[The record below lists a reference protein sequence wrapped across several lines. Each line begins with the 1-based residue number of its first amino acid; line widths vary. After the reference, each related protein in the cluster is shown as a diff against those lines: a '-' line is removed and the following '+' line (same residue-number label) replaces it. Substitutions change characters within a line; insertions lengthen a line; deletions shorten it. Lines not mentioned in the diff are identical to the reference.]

1 MEQVGVYES
10 VREKLF
16 MKKYMEI
23 TDCKLVDGEF
33 QVKVSIKWWGWFFLV
48 AEILKESTELHWWR
62 WVYYPLLVTKGIIR
76 KWGR

>member
-1 MEQVGVYES
+1 MKT
-10 VREKLF
+10 EK
-16 MKKYMEI
+16 YTEI